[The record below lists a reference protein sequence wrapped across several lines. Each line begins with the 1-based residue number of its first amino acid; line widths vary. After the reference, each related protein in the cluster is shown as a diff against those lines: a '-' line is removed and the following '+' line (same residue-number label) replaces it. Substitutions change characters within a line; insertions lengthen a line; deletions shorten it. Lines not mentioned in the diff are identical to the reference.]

1 MTTTATA
8 NTKTQDQ
15 EFPQTRIGRLRRR
28 LFHNDPNDDLTLQ
41 PHIDE
46 KLTKKS
52 ELWSFFLFGFGF
64 YSWANS
70 CASLLLPILVQG
82 IARNASH
89 LESDPSV
96 PCPEDD
102 PVNDR
107 CLVPFGWINV
117 TPTSYVL
124 LTNVVTVWCTIVL
137 TLGVSALADHG
148 RVSKRIMLCTSTA
161 LCVIACF
168 IFLGALKPSVW
179 WLSALLF
186 VFTGIVNGLTQN
198 FYDAHIPI
206 LTRYHP
212 DVVRIQLQEGE
223 ASEAYID
230 AKTKVQTFLSGGSSA
245 AGYAGGL
252 LLTIICA
259 IMLLMINEDLVTV
272 GYCIIVAGAYIFIF
286 VCIYAKYAVQ
296 RTFPPLPAGSHWATY
311 GYVRIGK
318 TISKVRRLK
327 TLFYFLCTWFI
338 LGDGLAASSSM
349 AILIAQDQ
357 LKLESSSMI
366 IAALIQMIAAGLG
379 MIFWIRLQN
388 RHGVSPLKVV
398 IFNTVAFGL
407 IPCYCLLGLIEGC
420 PIGLKQEWELYMLAA
435 FFGIFSGAIYSS
447 NRVVFA
453 QFIPFGHENE
463 LFALY
468 EMSSVSSSWIAP
480 LVCTAIIQSSSVRH
494 TWWFLAT
501 QFFIPAVL
509 LLFVNVEKGR
519 AEGIEFYKQEQE
531 QKKLKVAG
539 SQTEEAG
546 SGSVEDEERVIIKNA
561 A

>member
-1 MTTTATA
+1 MA
-8 NTKTQDQ
+8 
-15 EFPQTRIGRLRRR
+15 RLRRR
-28 LFHNDPNDDLTLQ
+28 LFYNDPEDDLTLQ

-52 ELWSFFLFGFGF
+52 ELWSYFLFGFGY

-70 CASLLLPILVQG
+70 CSSLLLPILIQG

-89 LESDPSV
+89 LESDPST
-96 PCPEDD
+96 PCPETD
-102 PVNDR
+102 PKNDR

-124 LTNVVTVWCTIVL
+124 LTNVVTVWCTIAL

-148 RVSKRIMLCTSTA
+148 RISKRIMLVTSTA

-168 IFLGALKPSVW
+168 IFLGVLKPEIW

-186 VFTGIVNGLTQN
+186 VLTGIVNGPTQN

-212 DVVRIQLQEGE
+212 DVVRVQLQEGE

-230 AKTKVQTFLSGGSSA
+230 AKTRVQTFLSGGSSA
-245 AGYAGGL
+245 AGYAGGMV
-252 LLTIICA
+252 LTIISAA
-259 IMLLMINEDLVTV
+259 ILLLVDESLLTV
-272 GYCIIVAGAYIFIF
+272 GYCVIVAGVFIFIF
-286 VCIYAKYAVQ
+286 VAFYAKYAVQ
-296 RTFPPLPAGSHWATY
+296 RTFPPLPPGAKWTTY
-311 GYVRIGK
+311 GYVRIVK
-318 TISKVRRLK
+318 TISKARRLP

-366 IAALIQMIAAGLG
+366 IAALIQMVTAGLG

-388 RHGVSPLKVV
+388 NHGVSPLKIV
-398 IFNTVAFGL
+398 IFNTIAFGCL
-407 IPCYCLLGLIEGC
+407 PVYCLLGFIADC
-420 PIGLKQEWELYMLAA
+420 PIGLKQDWELYMLAA

-447 NRVVFA
+447 NRVIFA

-480 LVCTAIIQSSSVRH
+480 LVCTAIIQSATVRH

-509 LLFVNVEKGR
+509 LLFINVEKGR
-519 AEGIEFYKQEQE
+519 AEGIEFYKKEQE
-531 QKKLKVAG
+531 QLRKMVAG
-539 SQTEEAG
+539 AQTEESG
-546 SGSVEDEERVIIKNA
+546 SGSIEDEERDIIKTA
-561 A
+561 V

>member
-1 MTTTATA
+1 MTTSAD
-8 NTKTQDQ
+8 TKTQGQ
-15 EFPQTRIGRLRRR
+15 EIPQSRIALLRRR
-28 LFHNDPNDDLTLQ
+28 LFLNDPNDELTLQ

-52 ELWSFFLFGFGF
+52 ELWSFFLFGFGY

-82 IARNASH
+82 VARNASH

-96 PCPEDD
+96 PCPETD

-107 CLVPFGWINV
+107 CLVPFGWIRV

-124 LTNVVTVWCTIVL
+124 LTNVVTVWS
-137 TLGVSALADHG
+137 GV
-148 RVSKRIMLCTSTA
+148 
-161 LCVIACF
+161 
-168 IFLGALKPSVW
+168 
-179 WLSALLF
+179 
-186 VFTGIVNGLTQN
+186 VNGPTQN

-212 DVVRIQLQEGE
+212 DVVRVQLQEGE

-245 AGYAGGL
+245 AGYAGGMV
-252 LLTIICA
+252 LTIISA
-259 IMLLMINEDLVTV
+259 VILLMVNQDLVTV
-272 GYCIIVAGAYIFIF
+272 GYCVIVAGVFIFIF

-296 RTFPPLPAGSHWATY
+296 RTFPPLPADSHWATY

-318 TISKVRRLK
+318 TISKARRLK

-357 LKLESSSMI
+357 LKLDSSSMI
-366 IAALIQMIAAGLG
+366 IAALVQMITAGLG

-398 IFNTVAFGL
+398 IFNTIAFGL
-407 IPCYCLLGLIEGC
+407 LPCYCLLGLIEGC

-435 FFGIFSGAIYSS
+435 FFGLFSGAIYSS

-494 TWWFLAT
+494 TWWFLAS

-509 LLFVNVEKGR
+509 LLFVN
-519 AEGIEFYKQEQE
+519 
-531 QKKLKVAG
+531 
-539 SQTEEAG
+539 
-546 SGSVEDEERVIIKNA
+546 
-561 A
+561 

>member
-1 MTTTATA
+1 MTG
-8 NTKTQDQ
+8 NTKSQQDAV
-15 EFPQTRIGRLRRR
+15 PLSRMGRLRRR
-28 LFHNDPNDDLTLQ
+28 LFQNDPEDELALQ
-41 PHIDE
+41 PHIEE

-52 ELWSFFLFGFGF
+52 ELWAFFLFGFGY

-82 IARNASH
+82 VARNASH
-89 LESDPSV
+89 LESDPSI
-96 PCPEDD
+96 PCPETD
-102 PVNDR
+102 PENDR
-107 CLVPFGWINV
+107 CLVPFGWLNV

-124 LTNVVTVWCTIVL
+124 LTNVVTVWCTIFL

-148 RVSKRIMLCTSTA
+148 RISKRIMLFTSTL

-168 IFLGALKPSVW
+168 IFLGALKPEIW

-186 VFTGIVNGLTQN
+186 VFTGIVNGPTQN

-212 DVVRIQLQEGE
+212 DVVRVQLQEGE
-223 ASEAYID
+223 ASQAYID

-252 LLTIICA
+252 VLTIISAA
-259 IMLLMINEDLVTV
+259 ILLLVNESLLTV
-272 GYCIIVAGAYIFIF
+272 GYCVIVAGVYIFIF
-286 VCIYAKYAVQ
+286 VALYAKYAVQ
-296 RTFPPLPAGSHWATY
+296 RTFPPLPPGAKWLTY

-318 TISKVRRLK
+318 TISKARRLP

-357 LKLESSSMI
+357 LKLDSSSMI
-366 IAALIQMIAAGLG
+366 IAAIIQMVAAGLA

-388 RHGVSPLKVV
+388 RHGYSPLKIV
-398 IFNTVAFGL
+398 IFNTVAFGCL
-407 IPCYCLLGLIEGC
+407 PIYCILGFIENC
-420 PIGLKQEWELYMLAA
+420 PIGLKHEWELYMLAA

-480 LVCTAIIQSSSVRH
+480 LVCTAIIQSATVRH
-494 TWWFLAT
+494 TWIFLAT
-501 QFFIPAVL
+501 QFFLPAVM
-509 LLFVNVEKGR
+509 LLFVNVDKGR
-519 AEGIEFYKQEQE
+519 AEGIEFYNREQE
-531 QKKLKVAG
+531 QLKKKVAG
-539 SQTEEAG
+539 AQTGESG
-546 SGSVEDEERVIIKNA
+546 SGTIEDEERSNIIKVA
-561 A
+561 V